1 VIELALRITIVVVS
15 AIMSTLAAPVQARLL
30 RELDR
35 RHLKVWRPA
44 QDPISGFSSAQ
55 QREAAHRLAKAGTL
69 ERLERGA
76 YLVVPRSGAR
86 LTPPIEVV
94 GSWFANEPHALIGA
108 AAAEF
113 HGLTNDTP
121 STIDIQL
128 ARVKR
133 EEIEFQLKRYR
144 FVRSSLV
151 SVTTD
156 NVVVRSASVSTS
168 VASPAK
174 LLVLLLNQHR
184 RGSGTVRD
192 ARLAMEVVQRGA
204 VLDLWRTVAW
214 DRIVRRHGTAA
225 TARRLGYLLERHDI
239 PGAEKLLRL
248 RGAAGYTPFSAVHP
262 AQGPLSTRWRLRLN
276 DPVIIGVDAHSNS

>member
-1 VIELALRITIVVVS
+1 MMVGNT
-15 AIMSTLAAPVQARLL
+15 IMSTLAAPNQARLL
-30 RELDR
+30 QELDR

-44 QDPISGFSSAQ
+44 QDPIPGFSSSQ

-94 GSWFANEPHALIGA
+94 GSWFANEPHAVIGA
-108 AAAEF
+108 AAADV
-113 HGLTNDTP
+113 HGLTYDTP

-128 ARVKR
+128 ARAKR
-133 EEIEFQLKRYR
+133 EEIAFQLKVYQ
-144 FVRSSLV
+144 FVRSGLV
-151 SVTTD
+151 SVTSD
-156 NVVVRSASVSTS
+156 NIVVRSASVSTS

-184 RGSGTVRD
+184 RGAGTFRD
-192 ARLAMEVVQRGA
+192 ARLAMEVVERGA
-204 VLDLWRTVAW
+204 ERNLWNRVAW

-225 TARRLGYLLERHDI
+225 TARRLGYLLEQQDI
-239 PGAEKLLRL
+239 PNAEKLLRL
-248 RGAAGYTPFSAVHP
+248 RGTAGYTPFSALHP
-262 AQGPLSTRWRLRLN
+262 DIGPLSTRWRLRLN
-276 DPVIIGVDAHSNS
+276 DPVITGVDAHTHI